1 MGVVKACIKALRM
14 AAAPDAVVLNVL
26 GVLLNACVDEAPRG
40 HIMESHHKA
49 TELFVT
55 MMGKQARTQP
65 IAARVTSLVARV
77 AQHGTASEAFRVA
90 GALEQLVPGALGAHG
105 TETQGPAVRALA
117 AMATK
122 DPSTITALREDFGT
136 YFETLGGVIPTLDD
150 TVVGNA
156 SMLVSQCATHETNLP
171 LMGFVVEPLVK

>member
-1 MGVVKACIKALRM
+1 
-14 AAAPDAVVLNVL
+14 
-26 GVLLNACVDEAPRG
+26 
-40 HIMESHHKA
+40 
-49 TELFVT
+49 

-90 GALEQLVPGALGAHG
+90 GALEQLVPVALGAHG

-136 YFETLGGVIPTLDD
+136 FFETLGGVIPTLDD

-171 LMGFVVEPLVK
+171 LMGFVVEPLVKVMHKAANDNRKAVAKNAANALARLAKYPVHLDRIRDLHGI